1 MAFED
6 LMKPIWEERF
16 NPNEAKKTEL
26 TRWRKIKIFL
36 QKIRKKICWFWQRKI
51 FHGRKFTLADI
62 IIGAALPGAVSALGL
77 KDCL

>member
-36 QKIRKKICWFWQRKI
+36 RKIMKKICWFW
-51 FHGRKFTLADI
+51 
-62 IIGAALPGAVSALGL
+62 
-77 KDCL
+77 